1 MEKRE
6 LPHEKGKKMIARA
19 DALTNPEY
27 GSPPQERT
35 IEQLIQNGI
44 VNLDKPPGPTSHE
57 VVAWLKRIVGISKAG
72 HSGTLDPQVTGVLP
86 VALMNATKVIP
97 VLLGSAKE
105 YISIMRLHK
114 KQPDKKITQVVE
126 EFQGKIYQR
135 PPLRSSVKRRLRT
148 RTIYYIDTLEIEDRN
163 VLLRIGCQAGTY
175 IRKLI
180 HDIGEVLGCGAHM
193 QELRRT
199 RSGPFKEDK
208 SLATL
213 YDLIDAYEFWR
224 EDKIERPLRDI
235 IQPVENAVPH
245 VPKIVV
251 RDTAVD
257 AICHGAHLAAP
268 GIVRIETDI
277 KPGIFVSIFTLKDE
291 LVALARAQRTT
302 KQILETDHGLVAKTE
317 RVIMPLGTYPSFWKL
332 KDSQAKNK

>member
-6 LPHEKGKKMIARA
+6 LPCDKGREVIIRA
-19 DALTNPEY
+19 DAVTDPKY
-27 GSPPQERT
+27 GSPPQKRT
-35 IEQLIQNGI
+35 IEQLIQNGV
-44 VNLDKPPGPTSHE
+44 VNIDKPPGPTSHE
-57 VVAWLKRIVGISKAG
+57 VVAWLKRIVGMPKAG
-72 HSGTLDPQVTGVLP
+72 HSGTLDPQVTGILP
-86 VALMNATKVIP
+86 VALMNATKIIP

-105 YISIMRLHK
+105 YITIMRLHK
-114 KQPDKKITQVVE
+114 EQPDARIAQAVK

-148 RTIYYIDTLEIEDRN
+148 RTIYYIDVLEIEDRN
-163 VLLRIGCQAGTY
+163 VLLRVGCQAGTY

-213 YDLIDAYEFWR
+213 HDLVDAYEFWKK
-224 EDKIERPLRDI
+224 DKMERPLRNI
-235 IQPVENAVPH
+235 LLPVENAVPH
-245 VPKIVV
+245 VPKIII

-277 KPGIFVSIFTLKDE
+277 KPGMFVVIFTLKDE
-291 LVALARAQRTT
+291 LVALARALKTT
-302 KQILETDHGLVAKTE
+302 KQILETDHGLVVKTE
-317 RVIMPLGTYPSFWKL
+317 RVIMPLGTYPSFWKS
-332 KDSQAKNK
+332 KEVQAKE